1 MTTTMTRPQS
11 RGLKSW
17 LPDHPLKALRQELDE
32 LWSRFSARSDGNGLA
47 GPMSVV
53 LDLSETDEAVQIR
66 MDLPG
71 MKPDDIDIQMTDR
84 TLTVSGERKEEIEE
98 KKRTFHR
105 VERRVGRF
113 SRSVTFPCRIN
124 QSNVQAEYRE
134 GVLNITLPKAEP
146 TKTRKVKIKTT
157 I

>member
-1 MTTTMTRPQS
+1 MTTTMTKPES
-11 RGLKSW
+11 RKLKAW
-17 LPDHPLKALRQELDE
+17 LPDHPLKTLREEFDD
-32 LWSRFSARSDGNGLA
+32 LWSRFSTRSDGNGLA
-47 GPMSVV
+47 GPMSTV
-53 LDLSETDEAVQIR
+53 LDLSETDEAVQVR

-113 SRSVTFPCRIN
+113 SRSVTLPCCIN
-124 QSNVQAEYRE
+124 QANVQAEYKD
-134 GVLNITLPKAEP
+134 GVLAVAMPKAEP
-146 TKTRKVKIKTT
+146 TKTRKVKIKATA
-157 I
+157 